1 MLGEAKWERFGAA
14 TGILFVVLLVVSV
27 FMVPTPP
34 DVNASAQTISTY
46 YSDHRTAVMLS
57 MYVGGLAAVAF
68 LWFLGSLYQTLRRAE
83 GEHARLSI
91 VCLGGGICIA
101 AVALASAAFNTSL
114 AYSSALHGDDGAVRG
129 LYLLSVFSIQFVYF
143 AIATFVAAGSILMIR
158 TGVIS
163 RWIGEAGVVFAM
175 LMLVGAGSFASGG
188 ALLPQGGIEFGGLAA
203 FAVWML
209 ATSVRMVMLASPK
222 RAAMDAAPIAH

>member
-1 MLGEAKWERFGAA
+1 MHGEAKWERFGAA

-34 DVNASAQTISTY
+34 DVNAAPKDITAY
-46 YSDHRTAVMLS
+46 YADHRTGVMLS
-57 MYVGGLAAVAF
+57 MYLGGLAAVAF

-91 VCLGGGICIA
+91 VCLGGGICVA
-101 AVALASAAFNTSL
+101 AIALASACFNTAL
-114 AYSSALHGDDGAVRG
+114 AYSSALHSDDGAVRG

-143 AIATFVAAGSILMIR
+143 AIAAFVASASILMIR
-158 TGVIS
+158 TGVVS

-209 ATSVRMVMLASPK
+209 ATSGRMVMLASPK
-222 RAAMDAAPIAH
+222 RATVGAAPVAH